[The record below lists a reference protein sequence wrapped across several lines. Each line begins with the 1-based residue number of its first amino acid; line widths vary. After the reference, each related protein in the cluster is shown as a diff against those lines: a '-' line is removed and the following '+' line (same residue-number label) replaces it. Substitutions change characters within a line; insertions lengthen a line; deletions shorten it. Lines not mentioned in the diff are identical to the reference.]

1 MAAPDQ
7 VVESGGPK
15 GMMRETSL
23 DAYFSLQKLGA
34 KQKQVYDAIKI
45 LGCPTDLEIAKFLGY
60 TDPNHVRPRRNDL
73 LKMQFITDCER
84 RICSVSGRL
93 SYSWRIVL

>member
-1 MAAPDQ
+1 MQD
-7 VVESGGPK
+7 
-15 GMMRETSL
+15 TSL
-23 DAYFSLQKLGA
+23 SAYFDLADKLGPM
-34 KQKQVYDAIKI
+34 QYQVLEVIKK

-60 TDPNHVRPRRNDL
+60 SDPNKVRPRRNDL

-93 SYSWRIVL
+93 SYSWRIK

>member
-1 MAAPDQ
+1 MSQ
-7 VVESGGPK
+7 HILFYFK
-15 GMMRETSL
+15 MRETSL
-23 DAYFSLQKLGA
+23 DAYFSLQKLGHL
-34 KQKQVYDAIKI
+34 QKQVYDAIKI

-60 TDPNHVRPRRNDL
+60 SDPNKVRPRRNDL

-93 SYSWRIVL
+93 SYSWRIA